1 MHVPKPTFIVFI
13 VLLLVAGC
21 TTYWQRQKAQP
32 VVEPN
37 QSSQP
42 IRESDFDEPV
52 RTTEARTPEE
62 ERLGFTLPPGFEI
75 SLFAAEPQIGK
86 PMNMAFDAKGR
97 LWVTQSVEYPYP
109 AEYSKGRDR
118 LTILEDKDHDGR
130 ADTFTTV
137 SDTLNI
143 PIGILPVSD
152 GAVDFSIPNLYKLTD
167 ANGDDKPETSK
178 VVLGPFGF
186 KDTHGMINHLTR
198 GFDGWI
204 HACHGYTNL
213 SKVAGTDGDS
223 ITLGSGNTFR
233 FREDGSRAEQ
243 TTKGRVN
250 PFGLMFDDWGYLY
263 SSDCH
268 TSPLYQMITGAE
280 YPHFGRAVDGIG
292 FGPAMK
298 PHEQEATALA
308 GLALSRGTTFP
319 EPYRNSFYMGDVVKC
334 RIYRNSYTFKGSTPV
349 AKMEDD
355 FLRSADPWF
364 RPVDVVQGPDG
375 ALYVADFYNRIIGH
389 YEVPLDNPGRDR
401 LRGRIWRITYKG
413 QVSPAGYQDW
423 TKADMKS
430 LLTALST
437 EILPIRMTVAEQLI
451 HRVGKAAVEP
461 VSQLLDSRKTSET
474 QYAHSLWIL
483 HQLGALQEDALLK
496 AMHHP
501 QALVRTHALR
511 VIREMKKPGEAFRQS
526 TLQGLAD
533 ANPHV
538 QRAAVEALANYPA
551 MEIVKA
557 LVAFQ
562 QRIPEYDTHLAY
574 TTRLSLRNLLRQA
587 ELGSAVAKTS
597 WNPADQVALSESMSG
612 VNTAYASGFLLRTI
626 KTASLPKETELKLFR
641 QTALYLP
648 SDERD
653 GLVSFI
659 RQKYTGDPSSQY
671 RLFMAIQQSIKQQG
685 GIINESVR
693 KWGISL
699 AEQLIEVP
707 AVGWPYRLDGN
718 LYLKSGPVVVRTP
731 PETTP
736 LSPTL
741 KMIGLDLGGF
751 RGVVQSPAFTAPSS
765 LTFSVVNSNPKKVV
779 SGLSRVQLRLADD
792 TTKIVARQ
800 EFPKTDDYLSET
812 VKWDLTAYAG
822 KQIYLELIDQ
832 SAGNLWVGG
841 FSSPAVPFPAIS
853 PKDLGDQQR
862 FAIETAGESSIVSL
876 EPTIQKLFQKASTE
890 DFIKLACARALLRL
904 SPERYASQLGILLSN
919 GQYPNAYRKDV
930 ATVLGEAPLSQT
942 RAVLEAGLK
951 TTTGDIQLEL
961 LKALAASSEGKD
973 LILRQVRNGVLY
985 TRILVQPGLEDRL
998 LLNASPSQLDEFKS
1012 LTASL
1017 SPIDET
1023 REALINDRLAHLDAS
1038 AVGGRQIFIQNCSPC
1053 HQISKEGGMI
1063 GPQLDGIGSWGSK
1076 ALATKILDPNRNIS
1090 EAFRTYTIKLK
1101 NGSVKTGLFRR
1112 EEAASLVYAN
1122 TAGEE
1127 FFISKKDI
1135 VENQAS
1141 KFTLMPDHF
1150 GQTIPQDQ
1158 FNQLLGYLLSI
1169 K

>member
-1 MHVPKPTFIVFI
+1 MQVNNFNLPLFFL
-13 VLLLVAGC
+13 LLLVAGC
-21 TTYWQRQKAQP
+21 TTYWQQKNQP
-32 VVEPN
+32 PTKSN
-37 QSSQP
+37 QTY
-42 IRESDFDEPV
+42 RDGDFDEPV

-62 ERLGFTLPPGFEI
+62 ERLGFTLPPGFDI
-75 SLFAAEPQIGK
+75 SLFASEPQIGK
-86 PMNMAFDAKGR
+86 PMNMGFDAKGR

-130 ADTFTTV
+130 ADTFSTV

-152 GAVDFSIPNLYKLTD
+152 GAVGFSIPNVYKLTD
-167 ANGDDKPETSK
+167 ANGDDKPETSN

-213 SKVAGTDGDS
+213 SKVTGADGDS

-268 TSPLYQMITGAE
+268 TSPLYQLITGAE
-280 YPHFGRAVDGIG
+280 YPHFGRAVEGIG

-319 EPYRNSFYMGDVVKC
+319 ETYRNSFYMGDVVKC

-355 FLRSADPWF
+355 FLRSDDPWF

-413 QVSPAGYQDW
+413 QINQAGYRDW
-423 TKADMKS
+423 TKADVKS
-430 LLTALST
+430 LLAALST
-437 EILPIRMTVAEQLI
+437 EILPIRMTVADQLI
-451 HRVGKAAVEP
+451 HRVGKAAIEP
-461 VSQLLDSRKTSET
+461 VSQGLNSRKTTEN
-474 QYAHSLWIL
+474 QFAHGLWIL
-483 HQLGALQEDALLK
+483 HQLGALREDALLK
-496 AMHHP
+496 ALHHP

-511 VIREMKKPGEAFRQS
+511 IIREMKKPGESLRQP
-526 TLQGLAD
+526 TLQALAD
-533 ANPHV
+533 ASPHV
-538 QRAAVEALANYPA
+538 QRAAAEALTNYPA
-551 MEIVKA
+551 METVKA
-557 LVAFQ
+557 LVTFQ
-562 QRIPEYDTHLAY
+562 QRIPEYDTHLGY

-587 ELGSAVAKTS
+587 DLGNTVARAS
-597 WNPADQVALSESMSG
+597 WSSADQVALSESMSG
-612 VNTAYASGFLLRTI
+612 VNTAYASQFLLRTI
-626 KTASLPKETELKLFR
+626 KRATLPKETELKLFR

-648 SDERD
+648 GEERN

-659 RQKYTGDPSSQY
+659 QQKYTGDPSSQY
-671 RLFMAIQQSIKQQG
+671 RLFTVIQQSIKQQG
-685 GIINESVR
+685 GIVNESVR
-693 KWGISL
+693 NWGISL
-699 AEQLIEVP
+699 AEQLINVP
-707 AVGWPYRLDGN
+707 AVAWPYHLDGN
-718 LYLKSGPVVVRTP
+718 LYLKSGPVAVRTP

-736 LSPTL
+736 LPSTL

-751 RGVVQSPAFTAPSS
+751 RGVIQSPVFTAPSS

-792 TTKIVARQ
+792 TTKIIARQ

-812 VKWDLTAYAG
+812 VKWDLTAYTG
-822 KQIYLELIDQ
+822 KAIYLELVDQ
-832 SAGNLWVGG
+832 SSGNLWVGG
-841 FSSPAVPFPAIS
+841 FSSSAVPFPPIS

-862 FAIETAGESSIVSL
+862 FAVETAGESNIASL
-876 EPTIQKLFQKASTE
+876 EPTIQTLFQKASTE

-904 SPERYASQLGILLSN
+904 STERYASQLGSILSN
-919 GQYPNAYRKDV
+919 GQYLSAYRKDV
-930 ATVLGEAPLSQT
+930 AAILGEAPLSQT
-942 RAVLEAGLK
+942 RSVLEAGLK
-951 TTTGDIQLEL
+951 TTTGEIQLEL
-961 LKALAASSEGKD
+961 LKALAASPEGKD
-973 LILRQVRNGVLY
+973 LILKQVRNGTLY

-998 LLNASPSQLDEFKS
+998 LLNASNRQQTEFKQ
-1012 LTASL
+1012 LTATL

-1023 REALINDRLAHLDAS
+1023 REALIKDRLAHLDAS
-1038 AVGGRQIFIQNCSPC
+1038 VSGGKQVFIQNCSPC

-1112 EEAASLVYAN
+1112 EEAASLVFAN

-1127 FFISKKDI
+1127 FFVPKKDI
-1135 VENQAS
+1135 TENQAS

-1150 GQTIPQDQ
+1150 GQTIPQEQ
-1158 FNQLLGYLLSI
+1158 FNQLLGYLLSVR
-1169 K
+1169 